1 VGRGGA
7 CGDGV
12 GGDDGAGLVEA
23 YLDRIATLN
32 PLVNAIRC
40 LAPDALETGGGAGRR
55 AGRGRVRGPLHGVPV
70 LVKDNIDVAGLPTTA
85 GSLALEHS
93 VPDRDAD
100 VVVRLRE
107 AGAVVLGKTNLTE
120 MANCM
125 SEDMPSGYSALGGQ
139 VLNPTTSGR
148 RQRVEQRARARR
160 PPSAWPR

>member
-1 VGRGGA
+1 MASGA
-7 CGDGV
+7 TTGV
-12 GGDDGAGLVEA
+12 GLVEA
-23 YLDRIATLN
+23 YLDRIDTLN

-40 LAPDALETGGGAGRR
+40 LAPDALER
-55 AGRGRVRGPLHGVPV
+55 AAALDAERAAGRVRGPLHGVPV

-93 VPDRDAD
+93 VPDRDAE

-125 SEDMPSGYSALGGQ
+125 AEDMPSGYSALGGQ
-139 VLNPTTSGR
+139 VLNPYDVRYDPSGSSSGSG
-148 RQRVEQRARARR
+148 AA
-160 PPSAWPR
+160 AALGL